1 MSQTVNGLFRV
12 RYGQNL
18 ELNRMVRAVPPA
30 GVNFVGRA
38 MRNNGVTARVLL
50 PAGVVAADPGEL
62 SVALGGN
69 GVLSTYVQP
78 EPFVTGRDV
87 AILTPIDG
95 DMPTAERLWWA
106 RCILANRY
114 RHSYG
119 RQANRSLGSLVL
131 PEQVPDF
138 VHVTRMPDLDRARQ
152 PQSRP
157 QPLPA
162 LEDWSEWRLD
172 ALFDVLKGRRL
183 TRRQRR
189 PGGTPY
195 IAASMRNNGLVGQ
208 VDLQPALPT
217 PSITV
222 PYNGNG
228 VAYAFVQRIP
238 FCASDDVQVLVPK
251 TTADVGAL
259 LFVCSVIRGCP
270 GSRRT

>member
-1 MSQTVNGLFRV
+1 V
-12 RYGQNL
+12 
-18 ELNRMVRAVPPA
+18 APA

-38 MRNNGVTARVLL
+38 MRNNGVTVRVLL

-131 PEQVPDF
+131 PEQVPNF

-157 QPLPA
+157 QQPLPA

-189 PGGTPY
+189 PGRDAVHHGE
-195 IAASMRNNGLVGQ
+195 
-208 VDLQPALPT
+208 
-217 PSITV
+217 
-222 PYNGNG
+222 
-228 VAYAFVQRIP
+228 YA
-238 FCASDDVQVLVPK
+238 
-251 TTADVGAL
+251 
-259 LFVCSVIRGCP
+259 
-270 GSRRT
+270 